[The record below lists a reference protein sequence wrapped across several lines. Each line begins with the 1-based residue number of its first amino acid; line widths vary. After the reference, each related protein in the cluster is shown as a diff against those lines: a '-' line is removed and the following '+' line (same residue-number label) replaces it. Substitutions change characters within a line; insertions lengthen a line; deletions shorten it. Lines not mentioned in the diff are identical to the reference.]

1 MMGALLFGGF
11 IFGFLFDRYLLPMLD
26 IGLDGITNEN
36 TLSATLQ
43 QQELATL
50 NNDMAIEEAKAKNVL
65 LELDYKAQQIHNRN
79 SIEGNVVGFQHYS
92 QSEDYYEDEDDLD
105 YKKK

>member
-79 SIEGNVVGFQHYS
+79 SIEGNVVGFQHYDR
-92 QSEDYYEDEDDLD
+92 EEYYEDDELE